1 MEQTVNVRTFLGTVL
16 HSLTAGAVLLASSAI
31 VVHAAG
37 ALAQLHHSWTFY
49 AAGAAASVML
59 AVGYL
64 VVAVDLT
71 RVEPPT

>member
-1 MEQTVNVRTFLGTVL
+1 MEQTVNLSPLLQTVRHPLA
-16 HSLTAGAVLLASSAI
+16 SAAVLVASSAI

-37 ALAQLHHSWTFY
+37 ALAKLHQPWTFY

>member
-1 MEQTVNVRTFLGTVL
+1 MEQNRNTSTLLRSVRHCLA
-16 HSLTAGAVLLASSAI
+16 TAAVLMASSAI

-37 ALAQLHHSWTFY
+37 ALAKLHQSWMFY
-49 AAGAAASVML
+49 AGGTAASVML